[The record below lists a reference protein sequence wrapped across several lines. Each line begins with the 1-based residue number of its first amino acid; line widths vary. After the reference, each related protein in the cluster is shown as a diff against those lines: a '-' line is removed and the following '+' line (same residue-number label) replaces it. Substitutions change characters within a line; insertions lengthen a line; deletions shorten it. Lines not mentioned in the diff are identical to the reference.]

1 MPAILLLVRRQI
13 RSTPARY
20 LFSALALASG
30 VMMLVA
36 SDMLSRSITS
46 EIARTT
52 EMEAVTAFMGEQ
64 MNTGLTAIG
73 LVINVAAGF
82 LILNSTLMSVHQRAP
97 ELSRLRALGMERRQ
111 LLALLGLETA
121 ATGLVGIGLGILGG
135 FGLTLGLI
143 QLIEATSS
151 MFNEFGRLFASSAA
165 ILRAAAIGLSV
176 TVIATWLPL
185 RRALAQPSIAEYR
198 KAEESIAPGTDHRK
212 LVYAACA
219 LFLLAAALIFLR
231 PAVTLAAPWTD
242 LAVILSIAFF
252 LLCMLYA
259 SPAVVGLSAR
269 ILRRPFSA
277 WLGIG
282 GQLAAENL
290 ARSRGRV
297 TRTVV
302 TLAIGVTMI
311 VGVSGFLVFWFD
323 ELFFRKS
330 TQSLIDRPGIGVFP
344 INVQGGLQ
352 AYRELGSFTI
362 PHEARQAIAASVDG
376 RATLVDTYFVIIPEL
391 SFLGQRYFSFVLDP
405 QALRASGELYFSFSS
420 GDWDSAMPILSGG
433 CGLLLTPAVAGRN
446 GVGLYDTLK
455 LDTPAGPLAC
465 TVAGIGPTFVGASII
480 SLPAHAALGLGAPVS
495 VAIFPDDPDE
505 LKAITEQVQAALTP
519 YSGLWTVD
527 LNFVTETQ
535 REGMKSARVLMNGML
550 ILAIFSASLGAVN
563 TLQISLNE
571 RAREFALLRA
581 IGATRAQIR
590 SMVATEAACYGLLG
604 GILGLVTGGGL
615 VALYVAISGGSVFGF
630 KDFPLGNALWN
641 TLRPSLTTGLLALAL
656 APGITTLASL
666 PMLNAY
672 IGRDGFN
679 TSRLTPE

>member
-1 MPAILLLVRRQI
+1 MTAILLLAWRQI
-13 RSTPARY
+13 RSSPARY

-46 EIARTT
+46 EIARTA
-52 EMEAVTAFMGEQ
+52 EMKAVTAFMGEQ

-82 LILNSTLMSVHQRAP
+82 LILNGTLMSVHQRAP

-111 LLALLGLETA
+111 VLALLGLETA
-121 ATGLVGIGLGILGG
+121 VSGLAGITIGVVGG

-143 QLIEATSS
+143 KLIEATSS
-151 MFNEFGRLFASSAA
+151 MFNQFGRPVTSIAA
-165 ILRAAAIGLSV
+165 IIRAAAIGLSV

-185 RRALAQPSIAEYR
+185 RRALAQPPIAEHH
-198 KAEESIAPGTDHRK
+198 KLEETIAPSTDRRRLLYSACVL
-212 LVYAACA
+212 LV
-219 LFLLAAALIFLR
+219 LAVALILFQ
-231 PAVTLAAPWTD
+231 PAVRLTAPWTD
-242 LAVILSIAFF
+242 RVVVLCIVLFILS
-252 LLCMLYA
+252 MLYV
-259 SPAVVGLSAR
+259 SPAIIGSFAR
-269 ILRRPFSA
+269 ILRRPFSD

-302 TLAIGVTMI
+302 TLAIGVSMI
-311 VGVSGFLVFWFD
+311 VGVSGFLAFWFD

-330 TQSLIDRPGIGVFP
+330 TQSLIDRPGIGIFP

-352 AYRELGSFTI
+352 AYREPSNFTI
-362 PHEARQAIAASVDG
+362 PGEAREAVAEIVDG
-376 RATLVDTYFVIIPEL
+376 RATLVDTYFLIIPEL
-391 SFLGQRYFSFVLDP
+391 SFLGQQYFSFMLDP
-405 QALRASGELYFSFSS
+405 EAMRASGELYFSFSV
-420 GDWDSAMPILSGG
+420 GDWNSAMPILSGG

-446 GVGLYDTLK
+446 SVGLYDTLS

-480 SLPAHAALGLGAPVS
+480 SLPAHAAFGLGAPVS
-495 VAIFPDDPDE
+495 VAIFPDNANE
-505 LKAITEQVQAALTP
+505 LNAIREDVQGALTP

-527 LNFVTETQ
+527 LSFVTETQ

-550 ILAIFSASLGAVN
+550 ILAILSASLGAVN

-571 RAREFALLRA
+571 RAHEFSLLRA
-581 IGATRAQIR
+581 LGATRTQIR
-590 SMVATEAACYGLLG
+590 SMVAAEAACYGLLG
-604 GILGLVTGGGL
+604 GVLGLVTGGGL
-615 VALYVAISGGSVFGF
+615 VALYVAIAGGSVFGF
-630 KDFPLGNALWN
+630 TDFPLGEALWN
-641 TLRPSLTTGLLALAL
+641 TLRPSLTSGLLALVL

-672 IGRDGFN
+672 IGDEWLN
-679 TSRLTPE
+679 PSWLAPE